1 MNAIHATCRAL
12 LLGGLLCAAP
22 ALAQQAPAEPAKP
35 GKGLTEIPDPELGLM
50 RGRFAV
56 GNNQVLW
63 FGVSMISSWQTT
75 GGQLLQGRLD
85 VGFDFSNG
93 NPVVTFT
100 PNVVLTDEQAPMP
113 LPAGHRTVDSA
124 GLANVNGLV
133 QGVQVAGDGN
143 AASNVTSLTVR
154 DGDVPAM
161 AGSGSTASGS
171 LDATSGAA
179 SANVHYDGNGARVL
193 LQVAGHGAAEQW
205 IRAGSMGQSIRLTSD
220 GQAVSNQLHLD
231 LVRRSLPAN
240 AMLNQNVA
248 QALVATRGLGGGI

>member
-1 MNAIHATCRAL
+1 MNARHARCRAL
-12 LLGGLLCAAP
+12 LLGGLLCCAP
-22 ALAQQAPAEPAKP
+22 VLAQQAPAATP

-56 GNNQVLW
+56 GDNQVLW

-85 VGFDFSNG
+85 IGFDFSNG
-93 NPVVTFT
+93 DPVVSFT

-113 LPAGHRTVDSA
+113 VPGGQRHVDSA

-154 DGDVPAM
+154 DGEVPAI
-161 AGSGSTASGS
+161 AGGGSDGGALS
-171 LDATSGAA
+171 AASGAA
-179 SANVHYDGNGARVL
+179 SADVNFDGNGARVL

-205 IRAGSMGQSIRLTSD
+205 IRAGSMGQSIRLQSD
-220 GQAVSNQLHLD
+220 GQSVSNRLHLD
-231 LVRRSLPAN
+231 LVRQSLPST

-248 QALVATRGLGGGI
+248 QALVTARGIGGGP